1 MFFFCPPGKAA
12 LAPQGLSSMF
22 VPATACLTVSQ
33 VMKCVVEVISDS
45 LSKPSPMP
53 VSPECL
59 EILQGGR
66 SQRLE
71 EGLGARVRVGV
82 S

>member
-1 MFFFCPPGKAA
+1 MLFYPSGKVA
-12 LAPQGLSSMF
+12 LAPQGLSSVF
-22 VPATACLTVSQ
+22 TPATAHLAVSQ
-33 VMKCVVEVISDS
+33 VMKCVLEVISDS

-59 EILQGGR
+59 ETLQGGR

-71 EGLGARVRVGV
+71 EELGGQGVGG
-82 S
+82 

>member
-1 MFFFCPPGKAA
+1 
-12 LAPQGLSSMF
+12 MF
-22 VPATACLTVSQ
+22 VPVTACLTVSQ

-82 S
+82 F